1 MKVALRAL
9 GFEPAKQ
16 EIKRLIKDLN
26 NNPQRGGDD
35 KDKEGV
41 VLIDYSDFLNIMIT
55 KMSERDN
62 ESQLE
67 KAFILFSQDKD
78 HITFEDLQRVA
89 NELGENMTD
98 EELLHMIQ
106 EAESGK
112 MERSNTVNIEDFL

>member
-1 MKVALRAL
+1 
-9 GFEPAKQ
+9 
-16 EIKRLIKDLN
+16 
-26 NNPQRGGDD
+26 
-35 KDKEGV
+35 
-41 VLIDYSDFLNIMIT
+41 MIT

-112 MERSNTVNIEDFL
+112 MERTNTVNIEDFL

>member
-1 MKVALRAL
+1 MALRAL

>member
-1 MKVALRAL
+1 
-9 GFEPAKQ
+9 
-16 EIKRLIKDLN
+16 
-26 NNPQRGGDD
+26 
-35 KDKEGV
+35 
-41 VLIDYSDFLNIMIT
+41 MIT

>member
-1 MKVALRAL
+1 MKVALRAP

-78 HITFEDLQRVA
+78 HITFEDL
-89 NELGENMTD
+89 
-98 EELLHMIQ
+98 
-106 EAESGK
+106 
-112 MERSNTVNIEDFL
+112 

>member
-112 MERSNTVNIEDFL
+112 MERTNTVNIEDFL